1 MNHTKISKYTLSKL
15 CEFAEENN
23 MDVNDAV
30 SMLLARIQVH

>member
-1 MNHTKISKYTLSKL
+1 MNQIEISKYTLDKL
-15 CEFAEENN
+15 YEFAEENN